1 MTSTY
6 HKRTNQERMVITS
19 FTITPDQYEWL
30 QREAIRMTGQ
40 TQTRIGMSD
49 IIRACLAAMMR
60 EQAEAKA
67 NAHPNTK

>member
-1 MTSTY
+1 
-6 HKRTNQERMVITS
+6 MVITS

-49 IIRACLAAMMR
+49 IIRACLASMM
-60 EQAEAKA
+60 EQTKA
-67 NAHPNTK
+67 ATNAHTDTQ

>member
-49 IIRACLAAMMR
+49 IIRACLASMM
-60 EQAEAKA
+60 EQTKA
-67 NAHPNTK
+67 AANNAHTDTQ